1 MISFSRWIAPAVMA
15 AGLGAAALAPQ
26 TAHAQ
31 NQDIARVI
39 VDVADVIM
47 RGGQPYYRHDN
58 RYDPRYAQDNRLI
71 VVRDRYGRPTYY
83 RQVPHQQLARSG
95 MYYGPQRAAYNTRH
109 VPDPRRAKC
118 NKHGK
123 CKVEYYD
130 PRRDRNRGDYYTYD
144 GRRR

>member
-1 MISFSRWIAPAVMA
+1 MMSLPRWIAPAVLA

-31 NQDIARVI
+31 NNELARVI

-47 RGGQPYYRHDN
+47 RGGQPYYRYNDAYT
-58 RYDPRYAQDNRLI
+58 RDDRLI

-83 RQVPHQQLARSG
+83 RQVPQGYA
-95 MYYGPQRAAYNTRH
+95 PRADAYHGTRYRAGYDRGYA
-109 VPDPRRAKC
+109 PDMRRAKC

-130 PRRDRNRGDYYTYD
+130 PRQDRRGERYYSYD
-144 GRRR
+144 GRRY